1 MDTFLKI
8 YNFFITPHT
17 GALLWIYIVSA
28 IFAGAL
34 GLFLLTK
41 VPKKMRKPVV
51 VIITFLAGLF
61 LSLEFLIPK
70 DNIFT
75 YAMPKVANFQLVT
88 GCFTVFLGLGSLFLI
103 QGKKAFFKTPERI
116 NGIAFFV
123 GFFSIL
129 LFGILMDSNVK
140 GSEVFFDIVFSGVYV
155 SMQAAMFSLV
165 AFYIVSASYRAFKI
179 KSMETG
185 LLLLSTA
192 IIMLALIPLG
202 SAITGFLPKEGF
214 WSVFRIENAGYWI
227 LTSPNMAVQ
236 RAIAFGVAVGAL
248 ATSLRIWLSLE
259 KGSFYD
265 KEL

>member
-1 MDTFLKI
+1 MDLFVNI
-8 YNFFITPHT
+8 YKFFITPQN
-17 GALLWIYIVSA
+17 GVMLWVYIISALA
-28 IFAGAL
+28 AGVF

-41 VPKKMRKPVV
+41 IPQKARKPI
-51 VIITFLAGLF
+51 VIVITFLAGLF
-61 LSLEFLIPK
+61 LSLEFLLPK

-75 YAMPKVANFQLVT
+75 YSMPKVANFQLVT
-88 GCFTVFLGLGSLFLI
+88 GCFTVLLGLGSLFLI
-103 QGKKAFFKTPERI
+103 QGKKAAFKTPERI

-129 LFGILMDSNVK
+129 IFGILMDSNIK
-140 GSEVFFDIVFSGVYV
+140 GSDVFFDIVFSGIYV

-202 SAITGFLPKEGF
+202 TAITGFLPKEGF
-214 WSVFRIENAGYWI
+214 LSVFRIENAGYWI

-236 RAIAFGVAVGAL
+236 RAIAFGVAVGAM

-259 KGSFYD
+259 RGSFYD